1 MKRLGFILL
10 IALSQVVYGTS
21 LLIPMDGAQTNHL
34 KGYGL
39 AYLAL
44 KKEVS
49 VDWLLNYR
57 GGSFMIAW
65 SAFLEREC
73 VVRGIYFEKLSSEQV
88 NTLLAQVSNP
98 SVNMDVVRL
107 DQAPRIAVYSP
118 KNELIADESDAVINV
133 LDYAEIPYT
142 ILYDEEILKDEL
154 ANFDWLHLHH
164 EDFTGQASKEI
175 FRQEKQLESKM
186 QEINAA
192 KLGYAKVSAMK
203 YDVAKKILAFCSA
216 GHYLFAMCS
225 GAETFD
231 IALAAQGQDIES
243 EMSEGTGVALN
254 YSKSLAFENFEL
266 QGGRNFSDI
275 NIGGWGDN
283 LENDFFKLFQF
294 SAKWDVV
301 PSLLTQNHEYVIR
314 DFMGLTTAFNP
325 ARVKPEVLVM
335 AENKQKPNVRYIYG
349 EVGKGHFT
357 YYSGHDPEG
366 RFGGGRGQ
374 GWQGGQG
381 GGRGMLRKTDLN
393 LYPHSPGYRLIL
405 NNVLFPSAHKKRQKT

>member
-1 MKRLGFILL
+1 MMLFILVCS
-10 IALSQVVYGTS
+10 AGQSTS
-21 LLIPMDGAQTNHL
+21 LLIPMDGSQKNHL
-34 KGYGL
+34 KAYGI
-39 AYLAL
+39 AYYIL
-44 KKEVS
+44 KKGGE

-57 GGSFMIAW
+57 GGSFLVENSIAI
-65 SAFLEREC
+65 ENEC
-73 VVRGIYFEKLSSEQV
+73 TVRG
-88 NTLLAQVSNP
+88 VSFDILTAESTNSILNEIASP
-98 SVNMDVVRL
+98 SVNMNVVKL
-107 DQAPRIAVYSP
+107 QTAPKIAVYSP
-118 KNELIADESDAVINV
+118 KNELIADETDAVILV
-133 LDYAEIPYT
+133 LNYAEIPYE
-142 ILYDEEILKDEL
+142 ILYDNEVLHDGL
-154 ANFDWLHLHH
+154 LRFDWLHTHH
-164 EDFTGQASKEI
+164 EDFTGQASKEL
-175 FRQEKQLESKM
+175 FRQEKQFESKM
-186 QEINAA
+186 QQIMAA
-192 KLGYAKVSAMK
+192 KLGYEKVSVMK

-225 GAETFD
+225 GTETFD

-243 EMSEGTGVALN
+243 EMSEGTGVQLD

-283 LENDFFKLFQF
+283 NSENFFRLFQF

-301 PSLLTQNHEYVIR
+301 PSLLTQNHEHVIH
-314 DFMGLTTAFNP
+314 DFNGLTTAFNP

-366 RFGGGRGQ
+366 TQGGRG
-374 GWQGGQG
+374 GRGGQG
-381 GGRGMLRKTDLN
+381 GGRGVPRKTDLN

>member
-1 MKRLGFILL
+1 MQKLAFILL

-21 LLIPMDGAQTNHL
+21 LLIPMDVAQTNHL
-34 KGYGL
+34 KAYGI

-65 SAFLEREC
+65 SALLEREC
-73 VVRGIYFEKLSSEQV
+73 VVRGIYFEKISAQQV
-88 NTLLAQVSNP
+88 NTLLAEVANP

-118 KNELIADESDAVINV
+118 KNELIADETDAVINV

-142 ILYDEEILKDEL
+142 LLYDEEILKDEL

-186 QEINAA
+186 QEIMAA
-192 KLGYAKVSAMK
+192 KLGYQRVSAMK
-203 YDVAKKILAFCSA
+203 YYVAKKILAFCSA

-225 GAETFD
+225 GTETFD
-231 IALAAQGQDIES
+231 IALAAQGHDIES
-243 EMSEGTGVALN
+243 EMSEGTGVALD
-254 YSKSLAFENFEL
+254 YSRSLAFENFEL

-275 NIGGWGDN
+275 NVGGWGDN
-283 LENDFFKLFQF
+283 TENNFFRLFQF

-301 PSLLTQNHEYVIR
+301 PSLLTQNHEHVIQ
-314 DFMGLTTAFNP
+314 DFIGLTTAFNP

-374 GWQGGQG
+374 GGQG

>member
-1 MKRLGFILL
+1 MQRLAFIFL

-21 LLIPMDGAQTNHL
+21 ILIPMDVAQTNHL
-34 KGYGL
+34 KAYGL

-44 KKEVS
+44 KNDVA

-57 GGSFMIAW
+57 GGSFLIA
-65 SAFLEREC
+65 SSELLEREC
-73 VVRGIYFEKLSSEQV
+73 VVRGIHFEKLSTQQV
-88 NTLLAQVSNP
+88 NALLAEVSSP

-107 DQAPRIAVYSP
+107 DKAPRIAVYSP
-118 KNELIADESDAVINV
+118 KNELINDESDAVINV

-164 EDFTGQASKEI
+164 EDFTGQAGKEL
-175 FRQEKQLESKM
+175 FRQEKQFESKM
-186 QEINAA
+186 QEIIAA
-192 KLGYAKVSAMK
+192 KLGYQKVSAMK

-243 EMSEGTGVALN
+243 EMSEGTGVTLD

-266 QGGRNFSDI
+266 QGGGHNFSDI
-275 NIGGWGDN
+275 NIGGWGSST
-283 LENDFFKLFQF
+283 ENDFFRLFQF

-314 DFMGLTTAFNP
+314 DFNGLTTAFIQP
-325 ARVKPEVLVM
+325 A
-335 AENKQKPNVRYIYG
+335 
-349 EVGKGHFT
+349 
-357 YYSGHDPEG
+357 
-366 RFGGGRGQ
+366 
-374 GWQGGQG
+374 
-381 GGRGMLRKTDLN
+381 
-393 LYPHSPGYRLIL
+393 
-405 NNVLFPSAHKKRQKT
+405 